1 MARPEPPQAVL
12 NSLQLLQ
19 EPRAVLNL
27 VQAVLNSLQHLQE
40 PRAVLNSLLS
50 LGAQVN
56 DLWTASVLHSLA
68 AKTKCPGEEPRRAQ
82 PQQHSARHSKAVT
95 NPQQQCMK
103 HHAPVTRPVL
113 HSLVQ
118 GAVSVAAPA
127 CSSQQRASHGG
138 PQRAPARH
146 GRHTPMRRRVL
157 HSLAYPPSGSESLPS

>member
-68 AKTKCPGEEPRRAQ
+68 AKTNDFVLPPGRAEGICAPRV
-82 PQQHSARHSKAVT
+82 P
-95 NPQQQCMK
+95 
-103 HHAPVTRPVL
+103 
-113 HSLVQ
+113 
-118 GAVSVAAPA
+118 
-127 CSSQQRASHGG
+127 
-138 PQRAPARH
+138 
-146 GRHTPMRRRVL
+146 
-157 HSLAYPPSGSESLPS
+157 

>member
-68 AKTKCPGEEPRRAQ
+68 GLRA
-82 PQQHSARHSKAVT
+82 HSGARDV
-95 NPQQQCMK
+95 PV
-103 HHAPVTRPVL
+103 APSFGGRAILNQDGTG
-113 HSLVQ
+113 
-118 GAVSVAAPA
+118 GA
-127 CSSQQRASHGG
+127 
-138 PQRAPARH
+138 
-146 GRHTPMRRRVL
+146 
-157 HSLAYPPSGSESLPS
+157 

>member
-1 MARPEPPQAVL
+1 M
-12 NSLQLLQ
+12 
-19 EPRAVLNL
+19 LNL

-40 PRAVLNSLLS
+40 PRVVLNGLL
-50 LGAQVN
+50 LLVAQVN

-68 AKTKCPGEEPRRAQ
+68 AKTKFPGEELRLAQ

-95 NPQQQCMK
+95 NPQQHCMK

-127 CSSQQRASHGG
+127 CSPQQRASHGG
-138 PQRAPARH
+138 PQQAAARH

-157 HSLAYPPSGSESLPS
+157 HSLAYPPSGSESPPS

>member
-1 MARPEPPQAVL
+1 ML

-27 VQAVLNSLQHLQE
+27 VQAVLKILQRLQE

-82 PQQHSARHSKAVT
+82 PQQHSARHSKAVK
-95 NPQQQCMK
+95 NPQQQCMQ
-103 HHAPVTRPVL
+103 HHAPVKRSVL

-127 CSSQQRASHGG
+127 CSPQERASHGG
-138 PQRAPARH
+138 PQQAPARH
-146 GRHTPMRRRVL
+146 GRHTDAQA
-157 HSLAYPPSGSESLPS
+157 SAANLAYPPTDSESPPS

>member
-1 MARPEPPQAVL
+1 MAGPEPPQAVL

-68 AKTKCPGEEPRRAQ
+68 AKTKCLGEEPRRAP
-82 PQQHSARHSKAVT
+82 PQQHSARHSKAY
-95 NPQQQCMK
+95 P
-103 HHAPVTRPVL
+103 RPRDET
-113 HSLVQ
+113 S
-118 GAVSVAAPA
+118 AAQPGIPTKR
-127 CSSQQRASHGG
+127 QRATSIVTGTLSSL
-138 PQRAPARH
+138 RAKAPITGIPGTCYCGKAKD
-146 GRHTPMRRRVL
+146 
-157 HSLAYPPSGSESLPS
+157 